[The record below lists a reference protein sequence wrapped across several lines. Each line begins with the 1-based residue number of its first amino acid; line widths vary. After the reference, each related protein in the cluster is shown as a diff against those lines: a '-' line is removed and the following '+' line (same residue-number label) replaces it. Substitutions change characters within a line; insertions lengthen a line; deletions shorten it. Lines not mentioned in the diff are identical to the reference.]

1 MNETSSF
8 LWHTT
13 PLLYVPYL
21 LQTGALLSASQ
32 LSREN
37 HPIRPR
43 PSAIRR
49 KTKLGLADFVHL
61 SPMPQTPLLRDKQ
74 EKGYGHVLL
83 SFDRAATLA
92 IPGVALLK
100 YNTKRWA
107 HRDDFTPIRDADE
120 QAAIWTEYESG
131 KYPSLEI
138 LIRQKL
144 PLTPYATGMHLVSS
158 EDAKLLETLLATLTS
173 SALPIYVSPTLF
185 PLPSNI
191 SDDSALIRD
200 YLIAC
205 QSANTALP
213 PPLLPFD

>member
-13 PLLYVPYL
+13 PLIYVPYL
-21 LQTGALLSASQ
+21 LQTGALLSAFQ

-43 PSAIRR
+43 PSAIQR

-92 IPGVALLK
+92 IPGAALLK

-120 QAAIWTEYESG
+120 QTAIWTEYNSG

-138 LIRQKL
+138 LIPQKL
-144 PLTPYATGMHLVSS
+144 PLTPYATGLHLVSNA
-158 EDAKLLETLLATLTS
+158 DAELLKTFLATL
-173 SALPIYVSPTLF
+173 ALPAPPIHISPTLF
-185 PLPSNI
+185 PLPSSI
-191 SDDSALIRD
+191 SDDSTAIHD

-205 QSANTALP
+205 QSANAALP